1 MFSTRNPNNRKS
13 SKSQSRREHSMQ
25 IEALESREL
34 LTVSPLFPDVSD
46 GVPALVAPLEAAEN
60 VAPKHEF
67 IADLTVIEKI
77 DQTPANAVEDYIYF
91 HYDSESG
98 GYCFYSVLSYRLNG
112 SLTLSPAYFGTAT
125 TDNGL
130 SYTGV
135 MPLRFVECN
144 DTNLTSLDVSGCTAL
159 KYLECSYNNLE
170 TLDVSGCTALETLY
184 CYHNNLETLDV
195 SGCTALKAL
204 HCDYNNLETL
214 DVSGLTALGMLDCYN
229 NNLETL
235 DVSGLTALEML
246 YCYNNNL
253 ETLDVSGC
261 TALEYLECSNN
272 NLETLDVSGC
282 TALKFLKCS
291 NNNLETLDV
300 SKNTLLESPLY
311 CWSSTL
317 ENVLLPA
324 EREEELWINLYFDSG
339 TTWTFKDAEGNVLGI
354 NSGNYNH
361 FCLSPD
367 TPLPIYATNAAGT
380 QTIVFGEKQEVEIV
394 QDSIQFEDK
403 SETRE
408 LYLGLGEKK
417 EDVEDAFIGK
427 QTSVETTLQF
437 SQDCDSEQMAIQQI
451 SRVTWSI
458 DKVNDDGTLT
468 HIEDIELKDFKGHT
482 SWDSTTHQLT
492 ITKDDWLPKEN
503 AFGNISVTCTVD
515 IKTDSDPIE
524 ATNTKNKAG
533 NQLRIGVTEYDV
545 SFGKA
550 TVDEITGGVDNV
562 VSYNAGAN
570 MIQNYDLE
578 HSFDRDNSNVT
589 YTGITMSREDYDKKF
604 IQNQDKNEQW
614 KFLVNLLVN
623 NNLLTHNGEP
633 ATINGYDPETNAVS
647 DEFKSSSQMEMIG
660 PLLEFFSDYRFY
672 VLLGKETGNTYD
684 INGDSYIDNPE
695 SDVMRTIY
703 VPSLADT
710 ADYSASDADVEI
722 MARTIAYVDWKPGN
736 LVMYSKWHRDS
747 STPQYQ
753 NIAGGGEII
762 LTPYVV
768 AFAKE
773 TTNDFQGYGLM
784 NAGYAAV
791 DCDDNFFI
799 SRGTEMN
806 LDDVLADT
814 AYSGV
819 GYEQY
824 ASAKLNVINWIR
836 NLKDHSVTLT
846 GHSLGGALTQW
857 FAYGCVDQGIENKI
871 KKVTTFNAAGIS
883 KAAADIFNRHD
894 SGIDIDHYISNGD
907 LISFAGEKFIGTE
920 DTVTVHLVT
929 YRLEYK
935 NLLNGKKVDLRGREV
950 NDDGFLYKKNPKT
963 GKLEL
968 SGEYGIFELGY
979 KHGMW
984 LANAEWRDSF
994 FKDEI
999 VSIGVD
1005 QCGKRRIQYKLL
1017 GNAEISIDTLNSF
1030 WFHYTQT
1037 GYLFANTAQ
1046 NTLTDIPDPVVEFL
1060 AGGKLRS
1067 QTYLSGTTEQA
1078 RQRIGLLL
1086 PLLGDMGSLIG
1097 NTVMVALQPE
1107 KPLSVIDL
1115 VRSLRAKLETFN
1127 YTLNHMPAINAF
1139 PGFDAN
1145 DDKIQNPNEWWL
1157 SKINSLLFFNK
1168 QVKKTDGTY
1177 ENATVGI
1184 AELSTLSQM
1193 RLPVMLLYVYPLEQ
1207 APNNDEECLLNGIY
1221 TLQDAPQNTPFGELF
1236 TLGADTSF
1244 TFSSTTYSDNMNND
1258 SVELKADVLKLN
1270 GFGVSIDG
1278 VNYSEKTSGSSMD
1291 LTNMKFETGG
1301 DVWGIAADVSGKKIE
1316 FEFPYSRATANAD
1329 LTFKLDSL
1337 NEENNY
1343 DTLCLIDASIL
1354 FDKAPNGKSTNV
1366 VYASS
1371 GTFNDKGIRF
1381 AQLVQSEVSYGAAW
1395 KVSFIV
1401 SDNGVAYKKVNGRWV
1416 LPEPEIKNKSSN
1428 WGIDNGPSPAA
1439 LPIASLTPTLKTPAA
1454 ADSETRVLAF
1464 SWTESVD
1471 NPNLLFQVGNT
1482 VYTESEMI
1490 ANGYL
1495 LLYIDAPN
1503 YRSYIVKDA
1512 SADVNSWRFGSN
1524 EELGDV
1530 DVALQI
1536 FSEDITPAQVTSVNV
1551 EVSNNSIANVDFAV
1565 EKMSDNSLIQIA
1577 VCQAGQTEDV
1587 LNFYVPVSDMT
1598 QTSGGY
1604 SYDFDL
1610 AEFDLPTGDY
1620 QIYAWSDESMREN
1633 AAVSGSFHAV
1643 IESALSLS
1651 QSSFQFDDTNAKQE
1665 SAVKQLT
1672 ITNTGNGKAY
1682 FTLSLAN
1689 IEDVTGSDFS
1699 ISGVYSNG
1707 DAAALDCI
1715 ELADGQSVTLNIQ
1728 FTPQSE
1734 GNKLWNVELLDM
1746 DSSEKLG
1753 EFTLSGTGLA
1763 MAPTEVTIESGE
1775 TSDLRI
1781 AAGDPL
1787 YASGMLKNIGENISD
1802 SITVSLYASQNSNDL
1817 TGGVLLGSYEG
1828 IVLEGQSEETI
1839 PFYVSTDELSE
1850 GDWYLGF
1857 VIECNNDSNT
1867 TNNVSMFSDPVRVLP
1882 TSADSVLQNVSATVN
1897 DDDNNGSYD
1906 SLNVSG
1912 TINVETAGDYTIIW
1926 TLLDN
1931 DSQVITTVYQ
1941 DYSLTPGDN
1950 TVTASFD
1957 GSEISSCGA
1966 DGPYTVSATVIS
1978 DQCIW
1983 NNQDLLVTSD
1993 YSADQFESRQLP
2005 APTLNVEVT
2014 GTNSVS
2020 VTVGS
2025 VDNAS
2030 GYTLQYATNQDFTE
2044 DLVTTTVVAGANPI
2058 DGLEAGTTYYFRVT
2072 ALGEGDYTDSKFSAT
2087 VSATTEGGAVIVQLD
2102 APTLN
2107 VEVTG
2112 KNSVVVTVGEV
2123 DNASGYTLQYATN
2136 QAFTDNLV
2144 TTAVVAGSNTI
2155 DGLESGTT
2163 YYFRIMATGEG
2174 DYTDS
2179 EFSAAVSATT
2189 DENAVIVQLDAPT
2202 LNVDV
2207 TGANSVS
2214 VTVGSVAN
2222 ASGYTLQ
2229 YATDQAFTDNL
2240 VTTAVVAGSN
2250 TIDGLESGTTYYFH
2264 VMALGEGDYT
2274 DSEFSAA
2281 ASATTEGGA
2290 VIVQLDAP
2298 TLNVDVT
2305 GTNSVSVTVGSVDNA
2320 SGYTLQYATNQAF
2333 TDNLV
2338 TTAVVA
2344 GSNTITGL
2352 EAGTT
2357 YYFRIMA
2364 TGEGDYTDSEFS
2376 AAVSAKTDEDAV
2388 NVKLATP
2395 ALGVNVTGSS
2405 TVSVTVG
2412 SVANASGYMLQ
2423 YADNPNFTNSK
2434 SRHVSLGS
2442 TSIGSLKVG
2451 TTYYFRVMAIGT
2463 GDYVNS
2469 DFSATQTATPS
2480 VKLAAPTLSV
2490 GESGSKSVSVTV
2502 GNVANASGYTIQ
2514 YSTDPDFANAT
2525 TRSVKSGTSV
2535 IGGLTAHTT
2544 YYFRVMATGDG
2555 KYSNSDYSQT
2565 QEFTITNE
2573 YSDVS
2578 NLRAFLEQTDSNGV
2592 KNGQKM
2598 NDNYDPNDTSTWSNI
2613 IWKEIDGVQRVTNIY
2628 WYEMGMVGAMD
2639 LSDCSELT
2647 YLYCYS
2653 NELTDLDISGC
2664 TALQKVYCYRN
2675 QLTSLDVTNNT
2686 NLTLLACYSNQLSEL
2701 DLSQN
2706 TQLTYLACYSN
2717 PIKTLDISHNA
2728 NLVSAYCW
2736 NPELE
2741 CIIINPEAEGLSV
2754 FLDYSDSTWTYQDA
2768 NGVTLATGVTR
2779 YIYNASD
2786 SVALPV
2792 YATNESGSQIIAISA
2807 AAVDPDQSKL
2817 SAPTLTVAAT
2827 GSDSI
2832 SVTVGEVENAAGYK
2846 LQYSVNPNFTDA
2858 VTENVSAGTTAI
2870 NGLNV
2875 NTTYYFRALAIGSD
2889 DYASSNYCSVKSVK
2903 TECIQ
2908 LAEPELQSVVPNGYG
2923 SVSVTVGEVEN
2934 ASGYALEYSAS
2945 EDFSDANVMNVSAG
2959 ATTVKDLN
2967 VGTTYYFRVQ
2977 ALGTGDYSDSDYS
2990 DVLSAKVDD
2999 LKVSINGKK
3008 VVVEWYDDS
3017 LAADSIRYRVAGTT
3031 RWTTA
3036 KLKAGVTTYSFNGA
3050 LGSDY
3055 EIEVLL
3061 DQQEDNVLQGSA
3073 VVLDQPKLSSVKNEL
3088 KEDSFQ
3094 VNVTNYA
3101 AKNLAANVNQATV
3114 TVNGVPTTV
3123 DIADQQGES
3132 ELPDG
3137 GKVSFNNGL
3146 FTFTEMASN
3155 TLYKV
3160 QVAFSDG
3167 NSVSTASSALTVK
3180 TAKTFY
3186 LAPTIT
3192 SAVAVSDSCID
3203 VTWETSYGAKSNIEA
3218 QKYTVQY
3225 STDGV
3230 KWTTATTAATGN
3242 AYTIQKLKG
3251 GVEYQVRVL
3260 ATKDNAFDASAP
3272 SDVLTTET
3280 LALPKIALQKNS
3292 VQDDSFQLNVTN
3304 YQNTNLVNAT
3314 TINVKSDKF
3323 GTTVV
3328 FLLDGQGSATFSNG
3342 MTVNFNN
3349 GAMTFANVP
3358 SNTQQKIQIN
3368 FKEGACTTAW
3378 SSALT
3383 IKTLVAPYN
3392 KPVLTNATAVSST
3405 SIEVNWETVYGK
3417 NSTEAAQKYTV
3428 QYSTDG
3434 ERWTNATTSATG
3446 TSFTITKLKANTKY
3460 LVAVIANKD
3469 SKFNASQP
3477 SESLL
3482 VTTLN

>member
-1 MFSTRNPNNRKS
+1 
-13 SKSQSRREHSMQ
+13 
-25 IEALESREL
+25 
-34 LTVSPLFPDVSD
+34 
-46 GVPALVAPLEAAEN
+46 
-60 VAPKHEF
+60 
-67 IADLTVIEKI
+67 
-77 DQTPANAVEDYIYF
+77 
-91 HYDSESG
+91 
-98 GYCFYSVLSYRLNG
+98 
-112 SLTLSPAYFGTAT
+112 
-125 TDNGL
+125 
-130 SYTGV
+130 

>member
-1 MFSTRNPNNRKS
+1 M
-13 SKSQSRREHSMQ
+13 
-25 IEALESREL
+25 
-34 LTVSPLFPDVSD
+34 
-46 GVPALVAPLEAAEN
+46 
-60 VAPKHEF
+60 
-67 IADLTVIEKI
+67 
-77 DQTPANAVEDYIYF
+77 
-91 HYDSESG
+91 
-98 GYCFYSVLSYRLNG
+98 
-112 SLTLSPAYFGTAT
+112 
-125 TDNGL
+125 
-130 SYTGV
+130 
-135 MPLRFVECN
+135 
-144 DTNLTSLDVSGCTAL
+144 
-159 KYLECSYNNLE
+159 
-170 TLDVSGCTALETLY
+170 TALE
-184 CYHNNLETLDV
+184 
-195 SGCTALKAL
+195 K
-204 HCDYNNLETL
+204 
-214 DVSGLTALGMLDCYN
+214 
-229 NNLETL
+229 
-235 DVSGLTALEML
+235 L

-261 TALEYLECSNN
+261 TALEMLRCYDNFNLKTLDVSGLTALKYLECSNN
-272 NLETLDVSGC
+272 NLETLDVSDC
-282 TALKFLKCS
+282 TALESLGCTD
-291 NNNLETLDV
+291 NNLETLDV
-300 SKNTLLESPLY
+300 SKNTLLESLY

-324 EREEELWINLYFDSG
+324 EREEELWINLYDHSK

-354 NSGNYNH
+354 NSGNYNN

-367 TPLPIYATNAAGT
+367 TPLPIYATNEDGT
-380 QTIVFGEKQEVEIV
+380 QTIVFGEIHEVEII
-394 QDSIQFEDK
+394 QDSIIFEDQ
-403 SETRE
+403 SRTRE
-408 LYLGLGEKK
+408 KYLGLGEKE

-427 QTSVETTLQF
+427 ETSIQVTLQMPE
-437 SQDCDSEQMAIQQI
+437 SCNSLEGAIAQI
-451 SRVTWSI
+451 SSITWDI
-458 DKVNDDGTLT
+458 FKKFDDNENYSQVGYV
-468 HIEDIELKDFKGHT
+468 HIVQEDIAYYAE
-482 SWDSTTHQLT
+482 WNDSNHQLT
-492 ITKDDWLPKEN
+492 VTFDNWLPEEE
-503 AFGNISVTCTVD
+503 AFGNMRVDCTVITKIGD
-515 IKTDSDPIE
+515 RVTEIKE
-524 ATNTKNKAG
+524 G
-533 NQLRIGVTEYDV
+533 QRIGVTEYDV
-545 SFGKA
+545 SFGRA

-623 NNLLTHNGEP
+623 NNLLTHNGEL
-633 ATINGYDPETNAVS
+633 ATIIGYDPETNAVS
-647 DEFKSSSQMEMIG
+647 DEYKSSSQMEMIG

-722 MARTIAYVDWKPGN
+722 MARTIAYVDWKPGS

-773 TTNDFQGYGLM
+773 SVSSIDSETQDINLASGDFQGYGLM
-784 NAGYAAV
+784 NAGYSAEI
-791 DCDDNFFI
+791 CPDNFFI
-799 SRGTEMN
+799 SRGTEMK
-806 LDDVLADT
+806 LGDILADA

-819 GYEQY
+819 GYDQY
-824 ASAKLNVINWIR
+824 AAVKQDVMNWIR

-871 KKVTTFNAAGIS
+871 KKVATFNAAGIS

-929 YRLEYK
+929 YRLEYE

-968 SGEYGIFELGY
+968 SGEYGIFDLGY

-999 VSIGVD
+999 VSIGVN
-1005 QCGKRRIQYKLL
+1005 QSGKRRIQYKLL
-1017 GNAEISIDTLNSF
+1017 GNTEISIDTLNSF

-1046 NTLTDIPDPVVEFL
+1046 NTLTGIPDPVVEFL
-1060 AGGKLRS
+1060 VGGKLRN

-1078 RQRIGLLL
+1078 RQRVGLLL
-1086 PLLGDMGSLIG
+1086 PLYGSIG
-1097 NTVMVALQPE
+1097 NIIVNAVMASLQPE
-1107 KPLSVIDL
+1107 DPQSFIDW
-1115 VRSLRAKLETFN
+1115 VRSIDNSFRTFD
-1127 YTLNHMPAINAF
+1127 YTLEHMPAMNAF

-1145 DDKIQNPNEWWL
+1145 GDRTQSENEWWL
-1157 SKINSLLFFNK
+1157 GKINGLLYFNK
-1168 QVKKTDGTY
+1168 QVKKADETY

-1236 TLGADTSF
+1236 TLAADTSF

-1337 NEENNY
+1337 NEENIY

-1454 ADSETRVLAF
+1454 VDSETRVLAF

-1503 YRSYIVKDA
+1503 YRSYIVKDV
-1512 SADVNSWRFGSN
+1512 SADVNSWRFDSN

-1715 ELADGQSVTLNIQ
+1715 ELAAGQSVTLNIQ

-1734 GNKLWNVELLDM
+1734 GAKLWNVELLKL

-1781 AAGDPL
+1781 AVGDTL
-1787 YASGMLKNIGENISD
+1787 YASGTLKNIGENISD

-1817 TGGVLLGSYEG
+1817 TGGVLLDSYEG
-1828 IVLEGQSEETI
+1828 IVLDGQSEETI
-1839 PFYVSTDELSE
+1839 PFYVSTDELTE

-1857 VIECNNDSNT
+1857 VIECGNDAIT
-1867 TNNVSMFSDPVRVLP
+1867 TNNVSVFTDPVRVLP
-1882 TSADSVLQNVSATVN
+1882 TSADTVLQNVSATVK
-1897 DDDNNGSYD
+1897 DEDNNGSYD
-1906 SLNVSG
+1906 SLDVSG
-1912 TINVETAGDYTIIW
+1912 KINVETAGNYTIVW

-1931 DSQVITTVYQ
+1931 DSQLITAVYQ

-1957 GSEISSCGA
+1957 GSEISSYGA

-1993 YSADQFESRQLP
+1993 YIADQFESRQLP

-2014 GTNSVS
+2014 GTNSAT
-2020 VTVGS
+2020 VTVGE
-2025 VDNAS
+2025 VANAA
-2030 GYTLQYATNQDFTE
+2030 GYTLQYATDQDFTE
-2044 DLVTTTVVAGANPI
+2044 NLATTAVVAGANEI
-2058 DGLEAGTTYYFRVT
+2058 NGLEAGTTYYFHVM
-2072 ALGEGDYTDSKFSAT
+2072 AIGEGDYTDSEFSAA
-2087 VSATTEGGAVIVQLD
+2087 VSATTEGDAVVVQLD

-2112 KNSVVVTVGEV
+2112 TNSATVTVGEV
-2123 DNASGYTLQYATN
+2123 ANAAGYMLQYATN

-2155 DGLESGTT
+2155 TGLEAGTT
-2163 YYFRIMATGEG
+2163 YYFHVMAIGEG

-2202 LNVDV
+2202 LSVLV
-2207 TGANSVS
+2207 TGTNSAT
-2214 VTVGSVAN
+2214 VTVGEVVN
-2222 ASGYTLQ
+2222 AAGYTLQ
-2229 YATDQAFTDNL
+2229 YATDQDFTENL
-2240 VTTAVVAGSN
+2240 ATTAVVAGAN
-2250 TIDGLESGTTYYFH
+2250 EINGLEAGTTYYFH
-2264 VMALGEGDYT
+2264 VMAIGEGDYT

-2281 ASATTEGGA
+2281 VSATTDENA

-2357 YYFRIMA
+2357 YYFHVMA
-2364 TGEGDYTDSEFS
+2364 IGEGDYTDSEFS
-2376 AAVSAKTDEDAV
+2376 AAASVKTDEDAV
-2388 NVKLATP
+2388 NVKLAAP
-2395 ALGVNVTGSS
+2395 ALNVDVRGANS
-2405 TVSVTVG
+2405 VSVTVG

-2434 SRHVSLGS
+2434 SRRVSPGS
-2442 TSIGSLKVG
+2442 TSISGLKVG

-2544 YYFRVMATGDG
+2544 YYFRVMATATG

-2598 NDNYDPNDTSTWSNI
+2598 SDNYDPNDTTTWKKV
-2613 IWKEIDGVQRVTNIY
+2613 IWKEVDGVPRVTNIY
-2628 WYEMGMVGAMD
+2628 WYEMGMVGTLD
-2639 LSDCSELT
+2639 LSDCTELT

-2653 NELTDLDISGC
+2653 NELTDLEISGC

-2741 CIIINPEAEGLSV
+2741 RIIINSEAEGLSV

-2792 YATNESGSQIIAISA
+2792 YSTNESGSQIIAISA
-2807 AAVDPDQSKL
+2807 SAVVADQSKL
-2817 SAPTLTVAAT
+2817 SAPALTVAAA

-2846 LQYSVNPNFTDA
+2846 LQYSVNPNFTDT
-2858 VTENVSAGTTAI
+2858 VTENVSAGTTFV
-2870 NGLNV
+2870 NGLNA
-2875 NTTYYFRALAIGSD
+2875 NTTYYFRVLANGSD
-2889 DYASSNYCSVKSVK
+2889 DFASSNYCSVKSVK
-2903 TECIQ
+2903 TKCIQ
-2908 LAEPELQSVVPNGYG
+2908 LAAPELLNVAPSGYG
-2923 SVSVTVGEVEN
+2923 SISVTVGEVEN
-2934 ASGYALEYSAS
+2934 ASGYALEYSTS
-2945 EDFSDANVMNVSAG
+2945 EDFSDANSMNVSAG
-2959 ATTVKDLN
+2959 ATTVKGLSA
-2967 VGTTYYFRVQ
+2967 GATYYFRVQ
-2977 ALGTGDYSDSDYS
+2977 ALGTGDYSNSDYS

-3017 LAADSIRYRVAGTT
+3017 PAADSIRYRVAGTT

-3036 KLKAGVTTYSFNGA
+3036 KLKAGVTTYSFNGT

-3114 TVNGVPTTV
+3114 TVNGVPTTF

-3132 ELPDG
+3132 ELPNG

-3155 TLYKV
+3155 TSYKV

-3167 NSVSTASSALTVK
+3167 NSDSTASSALTVK

-3192 SAVAVSDSCID
+3192 SAVAVSDSRID

-3230 KWTTATTAATGN
+3230 KWTNATTAATGN

-3272 SDVLTTET
+3272 SDVLTAET
-3280 LALPKIALQKNS
+3280 IALPKIALEKNS

-3304 YQNTNLVNAT
+3304 YQNTNLANVSTA
-3314 TINVKSDKF
+3314 NVKSDKF

-3328 FLLDGQGSATFSNG
+3328 FLLNGSGSASFANG
-3342 MTVNFNN
+3342 MTVSFNN

-3358 SNTQQKIQIN
+3358 SNTQQKIQVS
-3368 FKEGACTTAW
+3368 FREGPCTTAW
-3378 SSALT
+3378 SQALT
-3383 IKTLVAPYN
+3383 VKTLVAPYN

-3405 SIEVNWETVYGK
+3405 SIEVDWNTVYGK
-3417 NSTEAAQKYTV
+3417 NSTVAAQKYTV
-3428 QYSTDG
+3428 QYSLDG
-3434 ERWTNATTSATG
+3434 NRWTNATTSATG
-3446 TSFTITKLKANTKY
+3446 TSFTIKNLKPNTKY

>member
-1 MFSTRNPNNRKS
+1 MFYNAKSNNRKS

-34 LTVSPLFPDVSD
+34 LTVSPWLTEAFGDT
-46 GVPALVAPLEAAEN
+46 PAIVAPMSAAEN
-60 VAPKHEF
+60 LAPKHE
-67 IADLTVIEKI
+67 IVTDLTAIEKI
-77 DQTPANAVEDYIYF
+77 DATPARAVEDYIVFNNITNSDPYCTF
-91 HYDSESG
+91 E
-98 GYCFYSVLSYRLNG
+98 GYSCGLAG
-112 SLTLSPAYFGTAT
+112 SLTLSPYYTYTQGVYTAT
-125 TDNGL
+125 LPLFKVYCRNNHLTSLSVSGCTAL
-130 SYTGV
+130 SYLDCDNNNLTSLNVSGCTALEV
-135 MPLRFVECN
+135 LYCDNNNLTSLDVSKNTALRWLTCYDN
-144 DTNLTSLDVSGCTAL
+144 NLTSLDVSGCTAL
-159 KYLECSYNNLE
+159 DWLN
-170 TLDVSGCTALETLY
+170 
-184 CYHNNLETLDV
+184 
-195 SGCTALKAL
+195 
-204 HCDYNNLETL
+204 
-214 DVSGLTALGMLDCYN
+214 
-229 NNLETL
+229 
-235 DVSGLTALEML
+235 
-246 YCYNNNL
+246 
-253 ETLDVSGC
+253 
-261 TALEYLECSNN
+261 
-272 NLETLDVSGC
+272 
-282 TALKFLKCS
+282 
-291 NNNLETLDV
+291 
-300 SKNTLLESPLY
+300 
-311 CWSSTL
+311 CWCPTL

-324 EREEELWINLYFDSG
+324 EREDVIKVELYSG
-339 TTWTFKDAEGNVLGI
+339 SKQRWTFKDAEGNVLGT
-354 NSGNYNH
+354 NQRFSSV
-361 FCLSPD
+361 FSLSPD
-367 TPLPIYATNAAGT
+367 GVFSLSPDDSLPIYATNEEGT
-380 QTIVFGEKQEVEIV
+380 QTIVFGEKQEVKIV
-394 QDSIQFEDK
+394 QDSIQFEDQ
-403 SETRE
+403 SGTRE
-408 LYLGLGEKK
+408 KYLGLGEDAK
-417 EDVEDAFIGK
+417 DVEDAFIGK
-427 QTSVETTLQF
+427 QTSIETKLQF
-437 SQDCDSEQMAIQQI
+437 SEDCDSEQKAIQQI

-468 HIEDIELKDFKGHT
+468 HIEDIELKDFQGRT
-482 SWDSTTHQLT
+482 SWDSSTHQLT
-492 ITKDDWLPKEN
+492 ITKDDWEPTDK
-503 AFGNISVTCTVD
+503 AFGKISVTCAVE
-515 IKTDSDPIE
+515 IKTYSDPIE
-524 ATNTKNKAG
+524 DTNTKNKEG
-533 NQLRIGVTEYDV
+533 NHLRIGVTEYDV

-550 TVDEITGGVDNV
+550 TVDEITGGVDNYI
-562 VSYNAGAN
+562 SYNDATG

-578 HSFDRDNSNVT
+578 HSFDRDSSNVT

-623 NNLLTHNGEP
+623 NNLLTHNGEL
-633 ATINGYDPETNAVS
+633 ATIIGYDPETNAVS
-647 DEFKSSSQMEMIG
+647 DEYKSSSQMEMIG

-722 MARTIAYVDWKPGN
+722 MARTIAYVDWKPGS

-907 LISFAGEKFIGTE
+907 LISFAGEKFIGSE
-920 DTVTVHLVT
+920 GAVTVHLVT

-935 NLLNGKKVDLRGREV
+935 NLLNGKKVDLWGREV
-950 NDDGFLYKKNPKT
+950 DDNGFLYKKNPET
-963 GKLEL
+963 GKLEI
-968 SGEYGIFELGY
+968 SDEYGIFDLGY

-994 FKDEI
+994 LKDEI
-999 VSIGVD
+999 VSVGAY
-1005 QCGKRRIQYKLL
+1005 QSGKIRTQYKLL
-1017 GNAEISIDTLNSF
+1017 GNTEISIDTLNSF

-1046 NTLTDIPDPVVEFL
+1046 NTLTGIPDPVVEFL
-1060 AGGKLRS
+1060 VGGKLRN
-1067 QTYLSGTTEQA
+1067 QTYLSGTTEQS

-1086 PLLGDMGSLIG
+1086 PLLGDMGSLFG

-1115 VRSLRAKLETFN
+1115 VRSLRAELETFN
-1127 YTLNHMPAINAF
+1127 YTLNHMPAMNAF

-1145 DDKIQNPNEWWL
+1145 GDRTQSENEWWL
-1157 SKINSLLFFNK
+1157 SKINSLLYFNK

-1207 APNNDEECLLNGIY
+1207 APNNDEDSLLNGIY
-1221 TLQDAPQNTPFGELF
+1221 TLQDAPQNTTFGELF
-1236 TLGADTSF
+1236 TLAQDTAF
-1244 TFSSTTYSDNMNND
+1244 TFNCSTYDANMNND
-1258 SVELKADVLKLN
+1258 TVELKADVLKLN

-1337 NEENNY
+1337 NEENIY

-1416 LPEPEIKNKSSN
+1416 LPEPEIKDKSSN

-1512 SADVNSWRFGSN
+1512 SADVNSWRFDSN

-1715 ELADGQSVTLNIQ
+1715 ELAAGQSVTLDIQ

-1734 GNKLWNVELLDM
+1734 GAKLWNVELLDM

-1781 AAGDPL
+1781 AVGDTL
-1787 YASGMLKNIGENISD
+1787 YASGTLKNIGENISD
-1802 SITVSLYASQNSNDL
+1802 SVTISLYASQNSNDL
-1817 TGGVLLGSYEG
+1817 TGGVLLSSYEG

-1839 PFYVSTDELSE
+1839 PFYVSTDELTE

-1857 VIECNNDSNT
+1857 VIECGNDAIT
-1867 TNNVSMFSDPVRVLP
+1867 TNNVSMFTDPVRVLP

-1912 TINVETAGDYTIIW
+1912 TINVETAGDYTIVW

-1931 DSQVITTVYQ
+1931 DSQVITEVSQ
-1941 DYSLTPGDN
+1941 DYSLTPGAN
-1950 TVTASFD
+1950 TVTANFD
-1957 GSEISSCGA
+1957 GADISSYGV

-1978 DQCIW
+1978 DECIW
-1983 NNQDLLVTSD
+1983 YNQDLLVTSD
-1993 YSADQFESRQLP
+1993 YSADQFESEQLP

-2014 GTNSVS
+2014 GTNSAT
-2020 VTVGS
+2020 VTVGE
-2025 VDNAS
+2025 VANAA
-2030 GYTLQYATNQDFTE
+2030 GYTLQYATDQDFTE
-2044 DLVTTTVVAGANPI
+2044 NLATTAVVAGANEI
-2058 DGLEAGTTYYFRVT
+2058 NGLEAGTTYYFHLM
-2072 ALGEGDYTDSKFSAT
+2072 AIGEGDYTNSEYGAA
-2087 VSATTEGGAVIVQLD
+2087 VSATTDGDAVVVQLD

-2107 VEVTG
+2107 VDVTG
-2112 KNSVVVTVGEV
+2112 TNSATVTVGEV
-2123 DNASGYTLQYATN
+2123 ANAAGYTLQYATD
-2136 QAFTDNLV
+2136 QDFTENLA
-2144 TTAVVAGSNTI
+2144 TTAVVAGANEI
-2155 DGLESGTT
+2155 NGLEAGTT
-2163 YYFRIMATGEG
+2163 YYFHVMAIGED

-2207 TGANSVS
+2207 RGANSVS

-2250 TIDGLESGTTYYFH
+2250 TIDGLEAGTTYYFH
-2264 VMALGEGDYT
+2264 VMAIGEGDYT
-2274 DSEFSAA
+2274 NSEYGAA
-2281 ASATTEGGA
+2281 VSATTDGDA
-2290 VIVQLDAP
+2290 VVVQLDAP

-2338 TTAVVA
+2338 TTVVVA
-2344 GSNTITGL
+2344 GSNTIDGL
-2352 EAGTT
+2352 ESGTT
-2357 YYFRIMA
+2357 YYFRVMA
-2364 TGEGDYTDSEFS
+2364 TGEDDYTNSEYG
-2376 AAVSAKTDEDAV
+2376 AVVSAKTDEDAV

-2434 SRHVSLGS
+2434 SRRVSPGS
-2442 TSIGSLKVG
+2442 TSISGLKVG

-2544 YYFRVMATGDG
+2544 YYFRVMATATG

-2598 NDNYDPNDTSTWSNI
+2598 SDNYDPNDTTTWKKV
-2613 IWKEIDGVQRVTNIY
+2613 IWKEVDGVPRVTNIY
-2628 WYEMGMVGAMD
+2628 WYEMGMVGTLD
-2639 LSDCSELT
+2639 LSDCTELT
-2647 YLYCYS
+2647 YLYFYS
-2653 NELTDLDISGC
+2653 NELTDLEISGC

-2728 NLVSAYCW
+2728 NLVSVYCW

-2741 CIIINPEAEGLSV
+2741 RIIINSEAEGLSV

-2807 AAVDPDQSKL
+2807 SAVVADQSKL
-2817 SAPTLTVAAT
+2817 SAPALTVAAA

-2858 VTENVSAGTTAI
+2858 VTENVSAGTTFV
-2870 NGLNV
+2870 NGLNA
-2875 NTTYYFRALAIGSD
+2875 NTTYYLRVLANGSD
-2889 DYASSNYCSVKSVK
+2889 DFASSNYCSVKSVK

-2908 LAEPELQSVVPNGYG
+2908 LAAPELLNVAPSGYG
-2923 SVSVTVGEVEN
+2923 SISVTVGEVEN
-2934 ASGYALEYSAS
+2934 ASGYALEYSTS
-2945 EDFSDANVMNVSAG
+2945 EDFSDANSMNVSAG
-2959 ATTVKDLN
+2959 ATTVKGLSA
-2967 VGTTYYFRVQ
+2967 GATYYFRVQ
-2977 ALGTGDYSDSDYS
+2977 ALGTGDYSNSDYS

-3017 LAADSIRYRVAGTT
+3017 PAADSIRYRVAGTT

-3036 KLKAGVTTYSFNGA
+3036 KLKAGVTTYSFNGT

-3114 TVNGVPTTV
+3114 TVNGVPTTF

-3132 ELPDG
+3132 ELPNG

-3155 TLYKV
+3155 TSYKV

-3167 NSVSTASSALTVK
+3167 NSDSTASSALTVK

-3192 SAVAVSDSCID
+3192 SAVAVSDSRID

-3230 KWTTATTAATGN
+3230 KWTNATTAATGN

-3272 SDVLTTET
+3272 SDVLTAET
-3280 LALPKIALQKNS
+3280 IALPKIALEKNS

-3304 YQNTNLVNAT
+3304 YQNTNLANVSTA
-3314 TINVKSDKF
+3314 NVKSDKF

-3328 FLLDGQGSATFSNG
+3328 FLLNGSGSASFANG
-3342 MTVNFNN
+3342 MTVSFNN

-3358 SNTQQKIQIN
+3358 SNTQQKIQVS
-3368 FKEGACTTAW
+3368 FREGPCTTAW
-3378 SSALT
+3378 SQALT
-3383 IKTLVAPYN
+3383 VKTLVAPYN

-3405 SIEVNWETVYGK
+3405 SIEVDWNTVYGK
-3417 NSTEAAQKYTV
+3417 NSTVAAQKYTV
-3428 QYSTDG
+3428 QYSLDG
-3434 ERWTNATTSATG
+3434 NRWTNATTSATG
-3446 TSFTITKLKANTKY
+3446 TSFTIKNLKPNTKY

>member
-1 MFSTRNPNNRKS
+1 
-13 SKSQSRREHSMQ
+13 
-25 IEALESREL
+25 
-34 LTVSPLFPDVSD
+34 
-46 GVPALVAPLEAAEN
+46 
-60 VAPKHEF
+60 
-67 IADLTVIEKI
+67 
-77 DQTPANAVEDYIYF
+77 
-91 HYDSESG
+91 
-98 GYCFYSVLSYRLNG
+98 
-112 SLTLSPAYFGTAT
+112 
-125 TDNGL
+125 
-130 SYTGV
+130 
-135 MPLRFVECN
+135 
-144 DTNLTSLDVSGCTAL
+144 
-159 KYLECSYNNLE
+159 
-170 TLDVSGCTALETLY
+170 
-184 CYHNNLETLDV
+184 
-195 SGCTALKAL
+195 
-204 HCDYNNLETL
+204 
-214 DVSGLTALGMLDCYN
+214 MLDCYN

-2344 GSNTITGL
+2344 GSNTIDGL
-2352 EAGTT
+2352 ESGTT